1 MPAMGD
7 MQRAGGIGRDEFHL
21 HTLSGAGIR
30 SAVAGALLQ
39 DLADL
44 SMVGVIL
51 EEEIDESSAG
61 YFHFRERRARRMPPC
76 QSFGELSGILP
87 GGHHPTHTE
96 YASQAPIRPN
106 ARVLNADPHLT
117 PGSP

>member
-51 EEEIDESSAG
+51 EEEIDESRAG
-61 YFHFRERRARRMPPC
+61 YFHFRERRARRESAGPG
-76 QSFGELSGILP
+76 FGERTGILP
-87 GGHHPTHTE
+87 GGL
-96 YASQAPIRPN
+96 AP
-106 ARVLNADPHLT
+106 T
-117 PGSP
+117 PGQIAGAIGGVGLPAVFNFT